1 MKHCTRF
8 FGQECVVSPHPTA
21 LTGHCVAF
29 IVWVNGAILGVK
41 QGNVYRSSVCD
52 VVFIKVLG
60 PC

>member
-1 MKHCTRF
+1 M
-8 FGQECVVSPHPTA
+8 
-21 LTGHCVAF
+21 AF